1 MSGLPWT
8 GLSQAAARVDLWD
21 IVARLGGAEAASE
34 ADPACWLEAGLPFD
48 LLPLLAH
55 SRVDPGGQLVTA
67 AMANWPR
74 ALRGV
79 PFAPVALGL
88 EGRAD
93 LLDRPAVAVVGARA
107 CTPYGIEQA
116 TRIASAVTRAGAVVV
131 SGLARGID
139 RAAHLGAP
147 GRTIAVLGQGLDTPM
162 PAWQRQLRQRVLDDG
177 GLVLSEFPRGLPPD
191 TWTFPIRNRIV
202 AALARAT
209 VVVEASHRSGAR
221 NTANHALQCGRAVLA
236 VPGPL
241 GAPASEGCLDMI
253 EDGAPLVRGPETVLA
268 AAGLSPPPRR
278 PSPDAAD
285 PLLVALGHGATPDDL
300 CRRTGLVHA
309 EVMARLGALG
319 LTGRVVRLPGNLY
332 VPRGPP

>member
-21 IVARLGGAEAASE
+21 IVARLGGVQAAAA
-34 ADPACWLEAGLPFD
+34 ADPPAWLEAGLPFD
-48 LLPLLAH
+48 LLPLLERP
-55 SRVDPGGQLVTA
+55 RVDPGGRLITA
-67 AMANWPR
+67 AMDAWPR

-88 EGRAD
+88 EGRVE
-93 LLDRPAVAVVGARA
+93 LLERPAVAVVGARA
-107 CTPYGIEQA
+107 CTPYGIEHA
-116 TRIASAVTRAGAVVV
+116 TRIAGAVTRAGAVVV

-147 GRTIAVLGQGLDTPM
+147 GGTIAVLGQGLDTPM
-162 PAWQRQLRQRVLDDG
+162 PAWQQQLRQRVVSDG
-177 GLVLSEFPRGLPPD
+177 GLILSEFPRGLPPD

-253 EDGAPLVRGPETVLA
+253 EDGALVVRGPGTVLA
-268 AAGLSPPPRR
+268 AAGLSPPPSPPR
-278 PSPDAAD
+278 PDAD
-285 PLLVALGHGATPDDL
+285 PVVAALGHGATPEDL
-300 CRRTGLVHA
+300 CRRTGLPHA